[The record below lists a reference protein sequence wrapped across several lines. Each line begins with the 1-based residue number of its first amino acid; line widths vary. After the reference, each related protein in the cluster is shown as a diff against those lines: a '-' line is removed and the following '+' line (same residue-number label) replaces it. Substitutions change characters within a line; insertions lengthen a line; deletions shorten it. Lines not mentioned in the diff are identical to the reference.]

1 MSQRIT
7 QNTKKRASRD
17 FSEEDRSETTSLET
31 EQLQKRLLKAPSA
44 SSLKCYQIV
53 INQGT

>member
-1 MSQRIT
+1 MSIRVT
-7 QNTKKRASRD
+7 RNTKKRASRD
-17 FSEEDRSETTSLET
+17 FFEEGRSEITSLGT

-44 SSLKCYQIV
+44 SSLKYYRIV